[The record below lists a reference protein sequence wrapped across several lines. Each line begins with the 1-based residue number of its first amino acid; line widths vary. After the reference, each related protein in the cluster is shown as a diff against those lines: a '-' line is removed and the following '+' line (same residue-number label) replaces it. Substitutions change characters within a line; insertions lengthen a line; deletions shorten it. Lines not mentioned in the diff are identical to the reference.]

1 MIGLSVLITS
11 ITGDPRIVRS
21 SSASLR
27 RIFFIA
33 SRLGRVR
40 TLLPWLVR

>member
-1 MIGLSVLITS
+1 MA
-11 ITGDPRIVRS
+11 RS

-33 SRLGRVR
+33 SRLGLVR

>member
-11 ITGDPRIVRS
+11 ITGPPRSARS

-33 SRLGRVR
+33 SRLGLVR
-40 TLLPWLVR
+40 TLLPPLVW

>member
-1 MIGLSVLITS
+1 MTWLSGS
-11 ITGDPRIVRS
+11 PRMARS

-33 SRLGRVR
+33 SRLGLVR
-40 TLLPWLVR
+40 ALLPWLVR